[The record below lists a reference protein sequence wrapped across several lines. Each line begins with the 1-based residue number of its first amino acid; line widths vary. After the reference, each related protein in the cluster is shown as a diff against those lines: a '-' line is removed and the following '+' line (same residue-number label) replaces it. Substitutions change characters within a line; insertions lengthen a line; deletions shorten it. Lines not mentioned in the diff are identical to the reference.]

1 MKLATLAFSGL
12 LVAATIPP
20 AHADDRLKTKQGA
33 TFLGATTA
41 GVVLG
46 GPIGLVAGATIGAWF
61 AEKLET
67 ADQAQESRDQLVAAR
82 MELSESQTD
91 IAHLEAAL
99 QDSRDTS
106 DQYAQ
111 LVLDQLQLEMLF
123 KTNATELTTTGQQR
137 LARLAEFLVANPQIA
152 IRLDG
157 YADPRG
163 DDSYNQQLSLGRVR
177 HVAQALED
185 FGVDLARIES
195 FSHGDSKSAAPQG
208 TFYGSENF
216 KEAGHFGL
224 EFKLIDV
231 LAIQDAL
238 QLEPV

>member
-1 MKLATLAFSGL
+1 MKLATLALSGL
-12 LVAATIPP
+12 LAAATIPP
-20 AHADDRLKTKQGA
+20 AHADDRLNTKQGA

-46 GPIGLVAGATIGAWF
+46 GPIGMVAGAAIGAWF

-67 ADQAQESRDQLVAAR
+67 ADQVEESRDQLATAR
-82 MELSESQTD
+82 LELRESRTD
-91 IAHLEAAL
+91 IARLEGAL

-123 KTNATELTTTGQQR
+123 TTNATVLTTTGQQR

-185 FGVDLARIES
+185 FGVDVTRMES
-195 FSHGDSKSAAPQG
+195 FSHGDSQSHAPQG
-208 TFYGSENF
+208 DYDAYALERAVKINLSQQGSTGY
-216 KEAGHFGL
+216 AVR
-224 EFKLIDV
+224 DT
-231 LAIQDAL
+231 Q
-238 QLEPV
+238 